1 MKVNQ
6 FNLGKDWLDMKQK
19 LSALQSEFDEIDS
32 KLKEFM
38 FSTGLKSIEID
49 KHVIELQVN
58 SRRSFDAIAL
68 KDMVSAAVF
77 NKITKPTVDTA
88 LIDAAVKMGTIK
100 TDVVD
105 EITKKTEY
113 KQLRVK

>member
-1 MKVNQ
+1 MKVNS
-6 FNLGKDWLDMKQK
+6 FNLGKEWLDKKQQ
-19 LSALQSEFDEIDS
+19 LAALQAEFDELDS

-38 FSTGLKSIEID
+38 FSTGLKTIEVD
-49 KHVIELQVN
+49 KNVIELQVN
-58 SRRSFDAIAL
+58 ARRSFDAIAL

-100 TDVVD
+100 TDVVAQV
-105 EITKKTEY
+105 TKKTEY

>member
-1 MKVNQ
+1 MKVNS
-6 FNLGKDWLDMKQK
+6 FNLGKEWLDKKQQ
-19 LSALQSEFDEIDS
+19 LAALQAEFDELDS

-38 FSTGLKSIEID
+38 FSTGLKTIEID
-49 KHVIELQVN
+49 KNVIELQVN
-58 SRRSFDAIAL
+58 ARRSFDAIAL
-68 KDMVSAAVF
+68 KDLVSAAVF

-105 EITKKTEY
+105 QVTKKTEY

>member
-6 FNLGKDWLDMKQK
+6 FNLGKEWLDKKQQ
-19 LSALQSEFDEIDS
+19 LAALQAEFDELDS

-49 KHVIELQVN
+49 KNVIELQVN
-58 SRRSFDAIAL
+58 ARRSFDAIAL

-105 EITKKTEY
+105 QVTKKTEY

>member
-1 MKVNQ
+1 MKVNS
-6 FNLGKDWLDMKQK
+6 FNLGKEWLDKKQQ
-19 LSALQSEFDEIDS
+19 LAALQAEFDELDS

-38 FSTGLKSIEID
+38 FSTGLKTIEVD
-49 KHVIELQVN
+49 KNVIELQVN
-58 SRRSFDAIAL
+58 ARRSFDAIAL

-105 EITKKTEY
+105 QVTKKTEY

>member
-1 MKVNQ
+1 MKVSQ
-6 FNLGKDWLDMKQK
+6 FNLGKEWLDMKQQ
-19 LSALQSEFDEIDS
+19 LAALQSEFDELDS

-58 SRRSFDAIAL
+58 ARRSFDATAL
-68 KDMVSAAVF
+68 KDLVSAAVF

-105 EITKKTEY
+105 QVTKKTEY

>member
-1 MKVNQ
+1 MKVNS
-6 FNLGKDWLDMKQK
+6 FNLGKEWLDKKQQ
-19 LSALQSEFDEIDS
+19 LAALQAEFDELDS

-38 FSTGLKSIEID
+38 FSTGLKTIEVD
-49 KHVIELQVN
+49 KNVIELQVN
-58 SRRSFDAIAL
+58 ARRSFDAIAL
-68 KDMVSAAVF
+68 KDLVSAAVF

-105 EITKKTEY
+105 QVTKKTEY